1 MLFLKRA
8 FQFILD
14 LLFPPKCVL
23 CHRFYPSLIC
33 PNCLSEIKPFSGK
46 TCSLCGVPLQ
56 GKGHLCLQCTRNP
69 PSFQKALFYGLYE
82 GKLEEAILRFKFQD
96 HPDLA
101 SPLGQLMV
109 QRWRQSGIEV
119 NLVTS
124 VPLSL
129 RSLRIRGYNQ
139 AELLAKVVANG
150 LNLPY
155 RNLLKK
161 KRETKEQSKL
171 KREERLKNLI
181 GAFQA
186 LSPESLLNEA
196 VLLVDDVLTTGATA
210 SECAKT
216 LLGMGAS
223 AVYVLTL
230 ARGTGD
236 QRAIS

>member
-1 MLFLKRA
+1 LAILKRA
-8 FQFILD
+8 IEIFLN
-14 LLFPPKCVL
+14 LLFPSKCLL
-23 CHRFYPSLIC
+23 CHRLYPSLIC
-33 PNCLSEIKPFSGK
+33 PDCLSQIKPFSGK

-56 GKGHLCLQCTRNP
+56 GKSNLCFQCTINP
-69 PSFQKALFYGLYE
+69 PLFQKAIFYGLYE

-101 SPLGQLMV
+101 EPLGKLMI
-109 QRWRQSGIEV
+109 QKWLQSGNNV
-119 NLVTS
+119 DLVTS
-124 VPLSL
+124 VPLSSK
-129 RSLRIRGYNQ
+129 RLRIRGYNQ
-139 AELLAKVVANG
+139 AELLARVVAKG
-150 LNLPY
+150 LNVPY

-161 KRETKEQSKL
+161 KRETLEQSKL

-181 GAFQA
+181 GVFQA
-186 LSPESLLNEA
+186 SSSQSLSGEK

-216 LLGMGAS
+216 LLSMGAS
-223 AVYVLTL
+223 SVYVLTL